1 LGACSKSFESLGALK
16 LSAPSYCSLWLYD
29 IVFLPWE
36 GVDMIDWN
44 RVIDTTPGFIR
55 ASVILILSGVIVL
68 FAITIAGAI
77 WGGQKLQA
85 WGLTIDERHSPEAQ
99 KCAAVAGSIQYA
111 NNLNQDVL
119 NIINSQI
126 AANSATA
133 DHYTQIAADVNNRGG
148 YSSVADTVRNQEK
161 VLRAEI
167 VELRAKQNE
176 IIDARNKVAA
186 ALQETCGL
194 KDKKSANS
202 N

>member
-1 LGACSKSFESLGALK
+1 
-16 LSAPSYCSLWLYD
+16 
-29 IVFLPWE
+29 
-36 GVDMIDWN
+36 MIDWN
-44 RVIDTTPGFIR
+44 QVIDTTPGFIR
-55 ASVILILSGVIVL
+55 AAVILILSGVIVL

-85 WGLTIDERHSPEAQ
+85 RGLTIEERHSPEAQ

-111 NNLNQDVL
+111 NNFNQDVL

-126 AANSATA
+126 VANSGIA
-133 DHYTQIAADVNNRGG
+133 DNYTQKAADINNRGG
-148 YSSVADTVRNQEK
+148 YSSVADAVRNQEK

-176 IIDARNKVAA
+176 IVDARNKIAA
-186 ALQETCGL
+186 ALQEACGP
-194 KDKKSANS
+194 KDKKPANS